1 MEAFK
6 GPDFNLSDWVNQV
19 LAEED
24 GEGNPGNVDEL
35 GSKYILQLQM
45 RHLELSS
52 QLEEGKGNVN
62 LKASIFLFFFFFF
75 SLFCL
80 FPLPHLL
87 PLSEF
92 RCSRS
97 YSQDFAGVGA
107 DSGRV

>member
-52 QLEEGKGNVN
+52 QLEEGKGNVH
-62 LKASIFLFFFFFF
+62 LKASFFFFFF
-75 SLFCL
+75 SF
-80 FPLPHLL
+80 FPFFVSSPS
-87 PLSEF
+87 PAS
-92 RCSRS
+92 C
-97 YSQDFAGVGA
+97 
-107 DSGRV
+107 